1 MAQGAPAPLPQIVPK
16 NLLKCSEYIRLKWS
30 QITPFTLK
38 LIFLIRVTHKL
49 FSAKPRFARNFLT
62 VAYFPLTS
70 QIRPYNKLT
79 TGN

>member
-16 NLLKCSEYIRLKWS
+16 NLLKCSEWLKWS

-38 LIFLIRVTHKL
+38 LIFLIRVTRKL
-49 FSAKPRFARNFLT
+49 FSATPRFARNFLT